1 MFFKLKCYIL
11 NIINNDIIISISD
24 KDELNKFQKNLI
36 KLYKNNEDFDFNNQ
50 IYKIKYN
57 NQTKFN
63 INFQYNN
70 IKDLKGVSVTISG
83 ISKYYCFS
91 YNDEVLD
98 TNTNTFIT
106 IKKIKRGYSLF
117 ANKIYN

>member
-24 KDELNKFQKNLI
+24 KDELNRFQKNLI